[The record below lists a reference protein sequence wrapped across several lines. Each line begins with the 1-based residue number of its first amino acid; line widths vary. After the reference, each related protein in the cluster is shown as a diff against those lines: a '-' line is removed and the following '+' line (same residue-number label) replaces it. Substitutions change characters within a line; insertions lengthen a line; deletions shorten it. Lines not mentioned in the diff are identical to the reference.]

1 MTTPTPR
8 TFEDFFEATYASQYP
23 QSGVPDGI
31 REVALVTW
39 EARERDLAAALESLQ
54 SADEDRLRMRAQT
67 ARLDAALIE
76 KDISIAARDA
86 ELALAKAEAFSM
98 RNAAVAATERAEAAE
113 RELAALKAENSKL
126 RSALEIVHFKRE
138 PWQ

>member
-1 MTTPTPR
+1 MSEYTPEQLRDWAKVEEEMGEQEGPVR
-8 TFEDFFEATYASQYP
+8 AKLRQH
-23 QSGVPDGI
+23 
-31 REVALVTW
+31 VADQLR
-39 EARERDLAAALESLQ
+39 AHAAALESLQ